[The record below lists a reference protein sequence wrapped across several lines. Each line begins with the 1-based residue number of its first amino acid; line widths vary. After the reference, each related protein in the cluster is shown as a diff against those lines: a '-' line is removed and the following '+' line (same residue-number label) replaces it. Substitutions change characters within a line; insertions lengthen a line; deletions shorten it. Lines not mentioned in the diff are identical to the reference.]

1 MAKDQTGRV
10 VGLKFGPASGSFGAI
25 SQCQE
30 DYATPGPCLD
40 CSPGDEWTPGPKAGT
55 RFVDLTAA
63 STAGCAAGCCAP
75 TCHNAEHR
83 REPIFNRIMR
93 DAWKS
98 KQKPV
103 GRMDGELAERQPA
116 VNQV

>member
-1 MAKDQTGRV
+1 MHQSVR
-10 VGLKFGPASGSFGAI
+10 
-25 SQCQE
+25 

-40 CSPGDEWTPGPKAGT
+40 CSPGDEWTPGPQAGT